1 MDYMIEDV
9 MESLIEQGG
18 SDMHIQAG
26 APIFFRISG
35 KLTPQPQFGELLAP
49 DECQRLI
56 FSMLNNNQRKDS
68 RAELGT

>member
-1 MDYMIEDV
+1 MAGLMIEDV

-35 KLTPQPQFGELLAP
+35 KLTPQTQFGECLAP
-49 DECQRLI
+49 KKCK
-56 FSMLNNNQRKDS
+56 F
-68 RAELGT
+68 